1 MAITTTTLIPS
12 TTAPRPLANAVN
24 NKMKK
29 MTNKELQ
36 RKIDG
41 SIRLLQAIQ
50 KSHPDDTIEIAYSG
64 GKDSDVILQLA
75 KEAGIN
81 YRAIYKNTTIDPPG
95 TLQHVRDMGVEVLQP
110 KQSFFQL
117 VEQKGMPS
125 RVRRFCCEQLKEYKV
140 LDVSVMGVRR
150 AESAKRAERYKEPTQ
165 CRYYGSK
172 KNHVEQVYP
181 ILEWSNDDVRDFIQ
195 DRGITLAPVYYDT
208 DGTLHIERRLGC
220 IGCPLKSRKQR
231 LADLQQYPSIVRAY
245 ARALGKY
252 HQTHD
257 VQLFRDEYEQLVR
270 DLFFD
275 KQEEFDRAVNGGMF
289 GDTERVDCKNFLE
302 NYFNIKF

>member
-95 TLQHVRDMGVEVLQP
+95 TIAHVRAMGVEVLQP
-110 KQSFFQL
+110 KQSFFKL

-125 RVRRFCCEQLKEYKV
+125 RYARFCCEKLKEYKV
-140 LDVSVMGVRR
+140 LDVVVMGVRR
-150 AESAKRAERYKEPTQ
+150 AESAKRAENYNEPTE

-172 KNHVEQVYP
+172 KIHAEAIYP
-181 ILEWSNDDVRDFIQ
+181 ILEWSNNDVMEFI
-195 DRGITLAPVYYDT
+195 
-208 DGTLHIERRLGC
+208 
-220 IGCPLKSRKQR
+220 
-231 LADLQQYPSIVRAY
+231 
-245 ARALGKY
+245 
-252 HQTHD
+252 
-257 VQLFRDEYEQLVR
+257 
-270 DLFFD
+270 
-275 KQEEFDRAVNGGMF
+275 
-289 GDTERVDCKNFLE
+289 
-302 NYFNIKF
+302 